1 VLVLFCLSSDVFCS
15 FCTLSCL
22 VNTFVF
28 SPFFLCTPPRLSTY
42 CLLYTSGLAW
52 EKDKRNFKR
61 RKKKMKTRRKREKTR
76 KDWGKSRQT
85 ALYHHIH
92 VGKQW
97 LMRGQKRATNGTG
110 GLLRWKRPCHLRH
123 QLASLPLN
131 DAWGQP
137 HAVAGPIDGQRLGPR
152 DNAEESKASSGTE
165 ERVNK
170 DCMEKA
176 FVEDLGSV
184 VAPEMSEEEK
194 GLHMYLVEESSGG
207 RPFTFFCLSSSRELF
222 SASPEYI
229 FTLLA
234 STYLAMAVKASLE

>member
-1 VLVLFCLSSDVFCS
+1 
-15 FCTLSCL
+15 
-22 VNTFVF
+22 
-28 SPFFLCTPPRLSTY
+28 
-42 CLLYTSGLAW
+42 
-52 EKDKRNFKR
+52 
-61 RKKKMKTRRKREKTR
+61 
-76 KDWGKSRQT
+76 
-85 ALYHHIH
+85 
-92 VGKQW
+92 
-97 LMRGQKRATNGTG
+97 MRGQKRATNGTG

-184 VAPEMSEEEK
+184 GSGNVGGGKGFAHVLGRGIKWRAPFHILLS
-194 GLHMYLVEESSGG
+194 LVIE
-207 RPFTFFCLSSSRELF
+207 RTF
-222 SASPEYI
+222 
-229 FTLLA
+229 
-234 STYLAMAVKASLE
+234 